1 MFDQVRIKKYSPLTA
16 ADPPFLAMGNK
27 NLNWIEEYADPDQGK
42 KNAQIQIKEEEK
54 NGSGL

>member
-1 MFDQVRIKKYSPLTA
+1 MFDQVRKKYSLLTA
-16 ADPPFLAMGNK
+16 ADPAFWAMGNK
-27 NLNWIEEYADPDQGK
+27 NLNWIEEYDDPDQGK

>member
-16 ADPPFLAMGNK
+16 AVFWAMGNN